1 MGRELIQLV
10 SKFRSDFLL
19 VDVLIIK
26 TIFYR
31 YLFLSWAIVTICSIY
46 IIRTVVLLIIAALMT
61 FFFPLYARLS
71 SDDNLWN
78 FETNGAY
85 YLVHVP
91 CHFLYISVSVIT
103 IQYVDST
110 PFVSSGVARY

>member
-1 MGRELIQLV
+1 MNLYISSYIITTVSIHLYISVPFLVGRELIQLV

-26 TIFYR
+26 TIFYL

-61 FFFPLYARLS
+61 FFFRCML
-71 SDDNLWN
+71 D
-78 FETNGAY
+78 
-85 YLVHVP
+85 
-91 CHFLYISVSVIT
+91 FLLMITFGISKQTEPI
-103 IQYVDST
+103 I
-110 PFVSSGVARY
+110 